1 MREKE
6 REREREEEEREVI
19 YSKIWRNNSW
29 PSWERDGISR
39 QRHASDRLE
48 KEKETN
54 KSSFS
59 ASCDLIIDRRDRE
72 TDRQTSKETG
82 KQTDRPQKGEGRT
95 MKRRQRERERNRARD
110 TDRERERERERER
123 KKPKKRERD
132 REREKS
138 AKSERHWTWPQVKPE
153 LCWLGLNEFA
163 AALKLYYFEHVFPP
177 PLPLKILTT
186 FAKSVLFANLYD
198 DHVIWMQ
205 KLHYMKQKAQKRI
218 PS

>member
-48 KEKETN
+48 KERETN

-138 AKSERHWTWPQVKPE
+138 AKSERQNWPVNSKRGCDGDIPEADKIAIRQFFKSSLIQDTSNLASQVTKAK
-153 LCWLGLNEFA
+153 LGIWSEKVSWCLA
-163 AALKLYYFEHVFPP
+163 SKSIYLKTIYGNP
-177 PLPLKILTT
+177 
-186 FAKSVLFANLYD
+186 
-198 DHVIWMQ
+198 
-205 KLHYMKQKAQKRI
+205 
-218 PS
+218 